1 MEIKSFEE
9 EDITKKSQKT
19 CVIVGAGMGGL
30 ACGAVLAKNGFK
42 TLVFERNNTVG
53 GVARAIEFNDYWLD
67 EGGHYV
73 IHVPGQTPDRD
84 KVAKLA
90 GITTTCNVIKGQSMF
105 LLWKGKE
112 MPITKLWPL
121 SPDYDRATLK
131 KIYTELIDE
140 DINEIERFVA
150 LMMVD
155 LGKAIAT
162 VNFETY
168 NDLLENLPYIPIEE
182 FIRQRTSNEKVVS
195 WVINLATIC
204 ILIPAESVATCSTY
218 LVLVLFAGLTTNQFS
233 YCYPTHPR
241 YGGFAAMY
249 EPYAD
254 VIRESGGEIHTR
266 ALVKKITIEGGKTTG
281 VIVERGGKD
290 QFIAADSVV
299 CNVSPQVA
307 YRIGLL
313 DMGSFPNP
321 YRDDFTQRVKTIE
334 DGAKRYDVQIVNV
347 HIGLKHKLVNTEA
360 WIVILDDHGHAIGGI
375 QTYSN
380 LNPASAPKG
389 KQLLY
394 INTFLYKVPR
404 EFSVVEKY
412 AADTVLPVLR
422 SWISD
427 FDENVEWMMAGFS
440 PVVYA
445 EYNQQM
451 FSSHAKFENVTP
463 VDNFYFAGMFTGR
476 VTADGA
482 LRTGAEVAE
491 RVLGRKLFVK

>member
-1 MEIKSFEE
+1 METKSITT
-9 EDITKKSQKT
+9 EDLTMTGRKT

-30 ACGAVLAKNGFK
+30 ACGAILAKNGFR

-53 GVARAIEFNDYWLD
+53 GVARAIEFNDYWMD
-67 EGGHYV
+67 EGGHFV

-84 KVAKLA
+84 RVAKLV
-90 GITTTCNVIKGQSMF
+90 GITHTCNIIKGQSIS

-112 MPITKLWPL
+112 MPMTKLWPL
-121 SPDYDRATLK
+121 SPDYNRATLK
-131 KIYTELIDE
+131 DIYTGLTDE
-140 DINEIERFVA
+140 DIDEIERFVA
-150 LMMVD
+150 LMMGD
-155 LGKAIAT
+155 LGKAIAA
-162 VNFETY
+162 VKFETY
-168 NDLLENLPYIPIEE
+168 NDLLDNLPYIPIEE

-195 WVINLATIC
+195 WVLNLATIC

-233 YCYPTHPR
+233 YCYPTHPK

-254 VIRESGGEIHTR
+254 VIRESGGEVHTHT
-266 ALVKKITIEGGKTTG
+266 LVKKITIEGGRATG
-281 VIVERGGKD
+281 VIIERGGED
-290 QFIAADSVV
+290 QFIAADFVV
-299 CNVSPQVA
+299 CNVPPQVA

-313 DMGSFPNP
+313 DMGSFPGP
-321 YRDDFTQRVKTIE
+321 YRDDFTKRVKTIE
-334 DGAKRYDVQIVNV
+334 DGAKRYDVQIVNI
-347 HIGLKHKLVNTEA
+347 HIGLKRKLVSTEA
-360 WIVILDDHGHAIGGI
+360 WVVILDDSGHAVGGI
-375 QTYSN
+375 QIYSN

-394 INTFLYKVPR
+394 VNTFLYKVPR
-404 EFSVVEKY
+404 DFGVVERY
-412 AADTVLPVLR
+412 AVDTVLPILR
-422 SWISD
+422 SWING
-427 FDENVEWMMAGFS
+427 FDENVEWVMAGFS

-451 FSSHAKFENVTP
+451 FSSHPKFENVTP
-463 VDNFYFAGMFTGR
+463 VDNFYFAGMFTER

-491 RVLGRKLFVK
+491 HVLGRKLL